1 MGTAG
6 VASACLPAVGALAWG
21 SPSWLDIGRTFVGRS
36 RGPVAGGRSE
46 FQAAASCSSKV
57 SGANETR
64 EPNGEPTTTGIRPR
78 QATSS
83 YGHCWWMDATP
94 GYAQP
99 RPATVLTRLTSEEPV
114 VRIHLRLLF

>member
-78 QATSS
+78 QVQLRSLLV
-83 YGHCWWMDATP
+83 DATP